1 MLLVF
6 FQWISS
12 HQNAII
18 RIRTEVCG
26 YQVIAKPGAWIYMSK
41 VISIGKQDYASLRE
55 EDFFF
60 IDKTNFIKKW
70 WEAGDEIT
78 LIARPRRFGKTLNMS
93 MLNCFFSNKYMNRAD
108 LFEKFEIWTD
118 EKYRKLQGTYPVINL
133 SFADVKDDN
142 FKNAKNSIISVI
154 SDVYRT
160 HSYLIETDEITD
172 AEKGVFKAL
181 DAYSNNTNINKE
193 ISEDVICRAI
203 KNLSFLLERYYGKKV
218 LIFLDEYDTPL
229 QEAYLGGYWDEMVG
243 FMRVFFNATFKT
255 NPYLD
260 RAIMTGIT
268 RISKESMFSDLNNL
282 RIVSTTSNMYETCFG
297 FTEDEVFK
305 ALDEVGISDRKEDVK
320 QWYDGFSFG
329 KSKDIYN
336 PWSIT
341 NFIDERKLKTY
352 WVDTS
357 SNELAGKL
365 IQSAS
370 PEVKKSME
378 KLLNG
383 ESITVDIDEQIVFNQ
398 LDYDENAIWSLFLAS
413 GYLKVENA
421 DNCEISGKYELSLT
435 NLEVRIMF
443 QKLISGWFKTI
454 RNTSD
459 EFVIALI
466 KGDIKAMNYFMNK
479 IALATFSYFDVGN
492 KPSEYI
498 EPERFYHGFVLG
510 IMVGER
516 ENYIIK
522 SNRESGFGRYDI
534 MMVPKDIKN
543 KKLPAIVIEFKVY
556 DSEDEKQL
564 KDTVK
569 AAHRQIEEKRYD
581 DEIIQLGIEK
591 DRIKHYGFAF
601 EGKKVLIG

>member
-1 MLLVF
+1 MPVIF
-6 FQWISS
+6 EGE
-12 HQNAII
+12 
-18 RIRTEVCG
+18 RIFMHTVG
-26 YQVIAKPGAWIYMSK
+26 
-41 VISIGKQDYASLRE
+41 IGKQNYESLIMS
-55 EDFFF
+55 DCFYV
-60 IDKTNFIKKW
+60 DKTYFIKQW
-70 WEAGDEIT
+70 WESQDDVT
-78 LIARPRRFGKTLNMS
+78 LITRPRRFGKTLNMS

-108 LFEKFEIWTD
+108 LFEKFEVWTD

>member
-1 MLLVF
+1 MPVIF
-6 FQWISS
+6 EGE
-12 HQNAII
+12 
-18 RIRTEVCG
+18 RIFMHTVG
-26 YQVIAKPGAWIYMSK
+26 
-41 VISIGKQDYASLRE
+41 IGKQNYESLIMS
-55 EDFFF
+55 DCFYV
-60 IDKTNFIKKW
+60 DKTYFIKQW
-70 WEAGDEIT
+70 WESQDDVT
-78 LIARPRRFGKTLNMS
+78 LITRPRRIGKTLNMS

-421 DNCEISGKYELSLT
+421 DDCEISGKYELSLT

-564 KDTVK
+564 KDTVR

>member
-1 MLLVF
+1 MPVIF
-6 FQWISS
+6 EGE
-12 HQNAII
+12 
-18 RIRTEVCG
+18 RIFMHTVG
-26 YQVIAKPGAWIYMSK
+26 
-41 VISIGKQDYASLRE
+41 IGKQNYESLIMS
-55 EDFFF
+55 DCFYV
-60 IDKTNFIKKW
+60 DKTYFIKQW
-70 WEAGDEIT
+70 WESQDDVT
-78 LIARPRRFGKTLNMS
+78 LITRPRRFGKTLNMS

-268 RISKESMFSDLNNL
+268 TAEYSAVRKFAKQTSNGSALAETISKESMFSDLNNL

-421 DNCEISGKYELSLT
+421 DDCEISGKYELSLT

-454 RNTSD
+454 CNTSD

>member
-1 MLLVF
+1 MPVIF
-6 FQWISS
+6 EGE
-12 HQNAII
+12 
-18 RIRTEVCG
+18 RIFMHTVG
-26 YQVIAKPGAWIYMSK
+26 
-41 VISIGKQDYASLRE
+41 IGKQNYESLIMS
-55 EDFFF
+55 DCFYV
-60 IDKTNFIKKW
+60 DKTYFIKQW
-70 WEAGDEIT
+70 WESQDDVT
-78 LIARPRRFGKTLNMS
+78 LITRPRRFGKTLNMS

-516 ENYIIK
+516 ENYILK

>member
-1 MLLVF
+1 MPVIF
-6 FQWISS
+6 EGE
-12 HQNAII
+12 
-18 RIRTEVCG
+18 RIFMHTVG
-26 YQVIAKPGAWIYMSK
+26 
-41 VISIGKQDYASLRE
+41 IGKQNYESLIMS
-55 EDFFF
+55 DCFYV
-60 IDKTNFIKKW
+60 DKTYFIKQW
-70 WEAGDEIT
+70 WESQDDVT
-78 LIARPRRFGKTLNMS
+78 LITRPRRFGKTLNMS

-421 DNCEISGKYELSLT
+421 YDCEISGKYELSLT

>member
-1 MLLVF
+1 MPVIF
-6 FQWISS
+6 EGE
-12 HQNAII
+12 
-18 RIRTEVCG
+18 RIFMHTVG
-26 YQVIAKPGAWIYMSK
+26 
-41 VISIGKQDYASLRE
+41 IGKQNYESLIMS
-55 EDFFF
+55 DCFYV
-60 IDKTNFIKKW
+60 DKTYFIKQW
-70 WEAGDEIT
+70 WESQDDVT
-78 LIARPRRFGKTLNMS
+78 LITRPRRFGKTLNMS

-492 KPSEYI
+492 EKEART
-498 EPERFYHGFVLG
+498 PENFYHGLILG
-510 IMVGER
+510 LIVTLR
-516 ENYIIK
+516 DRYRIV
-522 SNRESGFGRYDI
+522 SNCESGRGRYDI
-534 MMVPKDIKN
+534 AMYPLEKN
-543 KKLPAIVIEFKVY
+543 QDAFLMEFKVW
-556 DSEDEKQL
+556 DKKKEKNL
-564 KDTVK
+564 EETVES
-569 AAHRQIEEKRYD
+569 AFRQIEEKKYVTD
-581 DEIIQLGIEK
+581 LVTAGINEE
-591 DRIKHYGFAF
+591 RIYKLGFAF
-601 EGKKVLIG
+601 AGKEVLVKEKI

>member
-1 MLLVF
+1 MHTV
-6 FQWISS
+6 
-12 HQNAII
+12 
-18 RIRTEVCG
+18 G
-26 YQVIAKPGAWIYMSK
+26 
-41 VISIGKQDYASLRE
+41 IGKQNYESLIMS
-55 EDFFF
+55 DCFYV
-60 IDKTNFIKKW
+60 DKTYFIKQW
-70 WEAGDEIT
+70 WESQDDVT
-78 LIARPRRFGKTLNMS
+78 LITRPRRFGKTLNMS

-601 EGKKVLIG
+601 EGKKILIG

>member
-1 MLLVF
+1 
-6 FQWISS
+6 
-12 HQNAII
+12 
-18 RIRTEVCG
+18 
-26 YQVIAKPGAWIYMSK
+26 MSDCFY
-41 VISIGKQDYASLRE
+41 V
-55 EDFFF
+55 
-60 IDKTNFIKKW
+60 DKTYFIKQW
-70 WEAGDEIT
+70 WESQDDVT
-78 LIARPRRFGKTLNMS
+78 LITRPRRFGKTLNMS

-268 RISKESMFSDLNNL
+268 RISKESMFLDLNNL

-305 ALDEVGISDRKEDVK
+305 ALDEVGISDRKKDVK

-398 LDYDENAIWSLFLAS
+398 LDYDENAIWSLFAS

>member
-1 MLLVF
+1 MPVIF
-6 FQWISS
+6 EGE
-12 HQNAII
+12 
-18 RIRTEVCG
+18 RIFMHTVG
-26 YQVIAKPGAWIYMSK
+26 
-41 VISIGKQDYASLRE
+41 IGKQNYESLIMS
-55 EDFFF
+55 DCFYV
-60 IDKTNFIKKW
+60 DKTYFIKQW
-70 WEAGDEIT
+70 WESQDDVT
-78 LIARPRRFGKTLNMS
+78 LITRPRRFGKTLNMS

-569 AAHRQIEEKRYD
+569 AAHRQIGEKRYD

>member
-1 MLLVF
+1 MPVIF
-6 FQWISS
+6 EGE
-12 HQNAII
+12 
-18 RIRTEVCG
+18 RIFMHTVG
-26 YQVIAKPGAWIYMSK
+26 
-41 VISIGKQDYASLRE
+41 IGKQNYESLIMS
-55 EDFFF
+55 DCFYV
-60 IDKTNFIKKW
+60 DKTYFIKQW
-70 WEAGDEIT
+70 WESQDDVT
-78 LIARPRRFGKTLNMS
+78 LITRPRRFGKTLNMS

-510 IMVGER
+510 LMVGQR
-516 ENYIIK
+516 EDYVIK

-569 AAHRQIEEKRYD
+569 AAHRQIEEKKYD

>member
-1 MLLVF
+1 MPVIF
-6 FQWISS
+6 EGE
-12 HQNAII
+12 
-18 RIRTEVCG
+18 RIFMHTVG
-26 YQVIAKPGAWIYMSK
+26 
-41 VISIGKQDYASLRE
+41 IGKQNYESLIMS
-55 EDFFF
+55 DCFYV
-60 IDKTNFIKKW
+60 DKTYFIKQW
-70 WEAGDEIT
+70 WESQDDVT
-78 LIARPRRFGKTLNMS
+78 LITRPRRFGKTLNMS

-543 KKLPAIVIEFKVY
+543 KKLPAIVIEFKGY

>member
-1 MLLVF
+1 MPVIF
-6 FQWISS
+6 EGE
-12 HQNAII
+12 
-18 RIRTEVCG
+18 RIFMHTVG
-26 YQVIAKPGAWIYMSK
+26 
-41 VISIGKQDYASLRE
+41 IGKQNYESLIMS
-55 EDFFF
+55 DCFYV
-60 IDKTNFIKKW
+60 DKTYFIKQW
-70 WEAGDEIT
+70 WESQDDVT
-78 LIARPRRFGKTLNMS
+78 LITRPRRFGKTLNMS

-421 DNCEISGKYELSLT
+421 DDCEISGKYELSLT

-564 KDTVK
+564 KDTVR

>member
-1 MLLVF
+1 MQSDKKFVIF
-6 FQWISS
+6 
-12 HQNAII
+12 I
-18 RIRTEVCG
+18 RKIL
-26 YQVIAKPGAWIYMSK
+26 W
-41 VISIGKQDYASLRE
+41 
-55 EDFFF
+55 
-60 IDKTNFIKKW
+60 
-70 WEAGDEIT
+70 
-78 LIARPRRFGKTLNMS
+78 
-93 MLNCFFSNKYMNRAD
+93 
-108 LFEKFEIWTD
+108 
-118 EKYRKLQGTYPVINL
+118 
-133 SFADVKDDN
+133 
-142 FKNAKNSIISVI
+142 
-154 SDVYRT
+154 
-160 HSYLIETDEITD
+160 
-172 AEKGVFKAL
+172 
-181 DAYSNNTNINKE
+181 
-193 ISEDVICRAI
+193 
-203 KNLSFLLERYYGKKV
+203 KKV

-268 RISKESMFSDLNNL
+268 TAEYSAVRKFAKQTSNGSALAETISKESMFSDLNNL

-479 IALATFSYFDVGN
+479 
-492 KPSEYI
+492 
-498 EPERFYHGFVLG
+498 
-510 IMVGER
+510 
-516 ENYIIK
+516 
-522 SNRESGFGRYDI
+522 
-534 MMVPKDIKN
+534 
-543 KKLPAIVIEFKVY
+543 
-556 DSEDEKQL
+556 
-564 KDTVK
+564 
-569 AAHRQIEEKRYD
+569 
-581 DEIIQLGIEK
+581 
-591 DRIKHYGFAF
+591 
-601 EGKKVLIG
+601 

>member
-1 MLLVF
+1 MPVIF
-6 FQWISS
+6 EGE
-12 HQNAII
+12 
-18 RIRTEVCG
+18 RIFMHTVG
-26 YQVIAKPGAWIYMSK
+26 
-41 VISIGKQDYASLRE
+41 IGKQNYESLIMS
-55 EDFFF
+55 DCFYV
-60 IDKTNFIKKW
+60 DKTYFIKQW
-70 WEAGDEIT
+70 WESQDDVT
-78 LIARPRRFGKTLNMS
+78 LITRPRRFGKTLNMS

-108 LFEKFEIWTD
+108 LFEKFEIWTY

>member
-1 MLLVF
+1 MPVIF
-6 FQWISS
+6 EGE
-12 HQNAII
+12 
-18 RIRTEVCG
+18 RIFMHTVG
-26 YQVIAKPGAWIYMSK
+26 
-41 VISIGKQDYASLRE
+41 IGKQNYESLIMS
-55 EDFFF
+55 DCFYV
-60 IDKTNFIKKW
+60 DKTYFIKQW
-70 WEAGDEIT
+70 WESQDDVT
-78 LIARPRRFGKTLNMS
+78 LITRPRRFGKTLNMS
-93 MLNCFFSNKYMNRAD
+93 MLNYFFSNKYMNRAD

-229 QEAYLGGYWDEMVG
+229 QEAYLGGYLDEMVG

-268 RISKESMFSDLNNL
+268 TAEYSAVRKFAKQTSNGSALAETISKESMFSDLNNL

-498 EPERFYHGFVLG
+498 EPERFYHGFVLE

>member
-1 MLLVF
+1 MPVIF
-6 FQWISS
+6 EGE
-12 HQNAII
+12 
-18 RIRTEVCG
+18 RIFMHTVG
-26 YQVIAKPGAWIYMSK
+26 
-41 VISIGKQDYASLRE
+41 IGKQNYESLIMS
-55 EDFFF
+55 DCFYV
-60 IDKTNFIKKW
+60 DKTYFIKQW
-70 WEAGDEIT
+70 WESQDDVT
-78 LIARPRRFGKTLNMS
+78 LITRPRRFGKTLNMS

-229 QEAYLGGYWDEMVG
+229 QEAYLGEYWDEMVG

-421 DNCEISGKYELSLT
+421 DDCEISGKYELSLT

-564 KDTVK
+564 KDTVR

>member
-1 MLLVF
+1 MPVIF
-6 FQWISS
+6 EGE
-12 HQNAII
+12 
-18 RIRTEVCG
+18 RIFMHTVG
-26 YQVIAKPGAWIYMSK
+26 
-41 VISIGKQDYASLRE
+41 IGKQNYESLIMS
-55 EDFFF
+55 DCFYV
-60 IDKTNFIKKW
+60 DKTYFIKQW
-70 WEAGDEIT
+70 WESQDDVT
-78 LIARPRRFGKTLNMS
+78 LITRPRRFGKTLNMS

-569 AAHRQIEEKRYD
+569 AAYRQIEEKRYD

>member
-1 MLLVF
+1 MPVIF
-6 FQWISS
+6 EGE
-12 HQNAII
+12 
-18 RIRTEVCG
+18 RIFMHTVG
-26 YQVIAKPGAWIYMSK
+26 
-41 VISIGKQDYASLRE
+41 IGKQNYESLIMS
-55 EDFFF
+55 DCFYV
-60 IDKTNFIKKW
+60 DKTYFIKQW
-70 WEAGDEIT
+70 WESQDDVT
-78 LIARPRRFGKTLNMS
+78 LITRPRRFGKTLNMS

-160 HSYLIETDEITD
+160 HSYLIETDEMTD

-268 RISKESMFSDLNNL
+268 TAEYSAVRKFAKQTSNGSALAETISKESMFSDLNNL

-305 ALDEVGISDRKEDVK
+305 ALDEVGILDRKEDVK

-421 DNCEISGKYELSLT
+421 DDCEISGKYELSLT

-556 DSEDEKQL
+556 DSEDEEQL

>member
-1 MLLVF
+1 MHTV
-6 FQWISS
+6 
-12 HQNAII
+12 
-18 RIRTEVCG
+18 G
-26 YQVIAKPGAWIYMSK
+26 
-41 VISIGKQDYASLRE
+41 IGKQNYESLIMS
-55 EDFFF
+55 DCFYV
-60 IDKTNFIKKW
+60 DKTYFIKQW
-70 WEAGDEIT
+70 WESQDDVT
-78 LIARPRRFGKTLNMS
+78 LITRPRRFGKTLNMS

-564 KDTVK
+564 KDTVE

>member
-1 MLLVF
+1 MPVIF
-6 FQWISS
+6 EGE
-12 HQNAII
+12 
-18 RIRTEVCG
+18 RIFMHTVG
-26 YQVIAKPGAWIYMSK
+26 
-41 VISIGKQDYASLRE
+41 IGKQNYESLIMS
-55 EDFFF
+55 DCFYV
-60 IDKTNFIKKW
+60 DKTYFIKQW
-70 WEAGDEIT
+70 WESQDDVT
-78 LIARPRRFGKTLNMS
+78 LITRPRRFGKTLNMS
-93 MLNCFFSNKYMNRAD
+93 MLNYFFSNKYMNRAD

-268 RISKESMFSDLNNL
+268 TAEYSAVRKFAKQTSNGSALAETISKESMFSDLNNL

>member
-1 MLLVF
+1 MPVIF
-6 FQWISS
+6 EGE
-12 HQNAII
+12 
-18 RIRTEVCG
+18 RIFMHTVG
-26 YQVIAKPGAWIYMSK
+26 
-41 VISIGKQDYASLRE
+41 IGKQNYESLIMS
-55 EDFFF
+55 DCFYV
-60 IDKTNFIKKW
+60 DKTYFIKQW
-70 WEAGDEIT
+70 WESQDDVT
-78 LIARPRRFGKTLNMS
+78 LITRPRRFGKTLNMS

-581 DEIIQLGIEK
+581 DEIIQLGIER

>member
-1 MLLVF
+1 MPVIF
-6 FQWISS
+6 EGE
-12 HQNAII
+12 
-18 RIRTEVCG
+18 RIFMHTVG
-26 YQVIAKPGAWIYMSK
+26 
-41 VISIGKQDYASLRE
+41 IGKQNYESLIMS
-55 EDFFF
+55 DCFYV
-60 IDKTNFIKKW
+60 DKTYFIKQW
-70 WEAGDEIT
+70 WESQDDVT
-78 LIARPRRFGKTLNMS
+78 LITRPKRFGKTLNMS

>member
-1 MLLVF
+1 MPVIF
-6 FQWISS
+6 EGE
-12 HQNAII
+12 
-18 RIRTEVCG
+18 RIFMHTVG
-26 YQVIAKPGAWIYMSK
+26 
-41 VISIGKQDYASLRE
+41 IGKQNYESLIMS
-55 EDFFF
+55 DCFYV
-60 IDKTNFIKKW
+60 DKTYFIKQW
-70 WEAGDEIT
+70 WESQDDVT
-78 LIARPRRFGKTLNMS
+78 LITRPRRFGKTLNMS

-601 EGKKVLIG
+601 EGKNVLSGK

>member
-1 MLLVF
+1 MPVIF
-6 FQWISS
+6 EGE
-12 HQNAII
+12 
-18 RIRTEVCG
+18 RIFMHTVG
-26 YQVIAKPGAWIYMSK
+26 
-41 VISIGKQDYASLRE
+41 IGKQNYESLIMS
-55 EDFFF
+55 DCFYV
-60 IDKTNFIKKW
+60 DKTYFIKQW
-70 WEAGDEIT
+70 WESQDDVT
-78 LIARPRRFGKTLNMS
+78 LITRPRRFGKTLNMS

-229 QEAYLGGYWDEMVG
+229 QEAYLGGYWDEMVD

-268 RISKESMFSDLNNL
+268 RISKESMFLDLNNL

-305 ALDEVGISDRKEDVK
+305 ALDEVGISDRKKDVK

>member
-1 MLLVF
+1 MPVIF
-6 FQWISS
+6 EGE
-12 HQNAII
+12 
-18 RIRTEVCG
+18 RIFMHTVG
-26 YQVIAKPGAWIYMSK
+26 
-41 VISIGKQDYASLRE
+41 IGKQNYESLIMS
-55 EDFFF
+55 DCFYV
-60 IDKTNFIKKW
+60 DKTYFIKQW
-70 WEAGDEIT
+70 WESQDDVT
-78 LIARPRRFGKTLNMS
+78 LITRPRRFGKTLNMS

-329 KSKDIYN
+329 KSKDMYN

-352 WVDTS
+352 LVDTS

-498 EPERFYHGFVLG
+498 EPERFYHGFVLE

>member
-1 MLLVF
+1 MHTV
-6 FQWISS
+6 
-12 HQNAII
+12 
-18 RIRTEVCG
+18 G
-26 YQVIAKPGAWIYMSK
+26 
-41 VISIGKQDYASLRE
+41 IGKQNYESLIMS
-55 EDFFF
+55 DCFYV
-60 IDKTNFIKKW
+60 DKTYFIKQW
-70 WEAGDEIT
+70 WESQDDVT
-78 LIARPRRFGKTLNMS
+78 LITRPRRFGKTLNMS

-421 DNCEISGKYELSLT
+421 DDCEISGKYELSLT

-564 KDTVK
+564 KDTVR

>member
-1 MLLVF
+1 MPVIF
-6 FQWISS
+6 EGE
-12 HQNAII
+12 
-18 RIRTEVCG
+18 RIFMHTVG
-26 YQVIAKPGAWIYMSK
+26 
-41 VISIGKQDYASLRE
+41 IGKQNYESLIMS
-55 EDFFF
+55 DCFYV
-60 IDKTNFIKKW
+60 DKTYFIKQW
-70 WEAGDEIT
+70 WESQDDVT
-78 LIARPRRFGKTLNMS
+78 LITRPRRFGKTLNMS

-243 FMRVFFNATFKT
+243 YMRVFFNATFKT
-255 NPYLD
+255 NPYLN

-522 SNRESGFGRYDI
+522 SNRENGFGRYDI

>member
-1 MLLVF
+1 MPVIF
-6 FQWISS
+6 EGE
-12 HQNAII
+12 
-18 RIRTEVCG
+18 RIFMHTVG
-26 YQVIAKPGAWIYMSK
+26 
-41 VISIGKQDYASLRE
+41 IGKQNYESLIMS
-55 EDFFF
+55 DCFYV
-60 IDKTNFIKKW
+60 DKTYFIKQW
-70 WEAGDEIT
+70 WESQDDVT
-78 LIARPRRFGKTLNMS
+78 LITRPRRFGKTLNMS

-268 RISKESMFSDLNNL
+268 TAEYSAVRKFAKQTSNGSALAETISKESMFSDLNNL

-498 EPERFYHGFVLG
+498 EPERFYHGFVLE

>member
-1 MLLVF
+1 MPVIF
-6 FQWISS
+6 EGE
-12 HQNAII
+12 
-18 RIRTEVCG
+18 RIFMHTVG
-26 YQVIAKPGAWIYMSK
+26 
-41 VISIGKQDYASLRE
+41 IGKQNYESLIMS
-55 EDFFF
+55 DCFYV
-60 IDKTNFIKKW
+60 DKTYFIKQW
-70 WEAGDEIT
+70 WESQDDVT
-78 LIARPRRFGKTLNMS
+78 LITRPRRFGKTLNMS

-413 GYLKVENA
+413 GYIKVENA

>member
-1 MLLVF
+1 MPVIF
-6 FQWISS
+6 EGE
-12 HQNAII
+12 
-18 RIRTEVCG
+18 RIFMHTVG
-26 YQVIAKPGAWIYMSK
+26 
-41 VISIGKQDYASLRE
+41 IGKQNYESLIMS
-55 EDFFF
+55 DCFYV
-60 IDKTNFIKKW
+60 DKTYFIKQW
-70 WEAGDEIT
+70 WESQDDVT
-78 LIARPRRFGKTLNMS
+78 LITRPRRFGKTLNMS

-229 QEAYLGGYWDEMVG
+229 QEVYLGGYWDEMVG

>member
-1 MLLVF
+1 MPVIF
-6 FQWISS
+6 EGE
-12 HQNAII
+12 
-18 RIRTEVCG
+18 RIFMHTVG
-26 YQVIAKPGAWIYMSK
+26 
-41 VISIGKQDYASLRE
+41 IGKQNYESLIMS
-55 EDFFF
+55 DCFYV
-60 IDKTNFIKKW
+60 DKTYFIKQW
-70 WEAGDEIT
+70 WESQDDVT
-78 LIARPRRFGKTLNMS
+78 LITRPRRFGKTLNMS

-193 ISEDVICRAI
+193 ISADVICRAI

-569 AAHRQIEEKRYD
+569 AAHRQIEEKKYD

>member
-1 MLLVF
+1 MPVIF
-6 FQWISS
+6 EGE
-12 HQNAII
+12 
-18 RIRTEVCG
+18 RIFMHTVG
-26 YQVIAKPGAWIYMSK
+26 
-41 VISIGKQDYASLRE
+41 IGKQNYESLIMS
-55 EDFFF
+55 DCFYV
-60 IDKTNFIKKW
+60 DKTYFIKQW
-70 WEAGDEIT
+70 WESQDDVT
-78 LIARPRRFGKTLNMS
+78 LITRPRRFGKTLNMS

-498 EPERFYHGFVLG
+498 EPERFYHDFVLG

-569 AAHRQIEEKRYD
+569 AAHRQIEEKKYD

>member
-1 MLLVF
+1 MPVIF
-6 FQWISS
+6 EGE
-12 HQNAII
+12 
-18 RIRTEVCG
+18 RIFMHTVG
-26 YQVIAKPGAWIYMSK
+26 
-41 VISIGKQDYASLRE
+41 IGKQNYESLIMS
-55 EDFFF
+55 DCFYV
-60 IDKTNFIKKW
+60 DKTYFIKQW
-70 WEAGDEIT
+70 WESQDDVT
-78 LIARPRRFGKTLNMS
+78 LITRPRRFGKTLNMS

-268 RISKESMFSDLNNL
+268 TAEYSAVRKFAKQTSNGSALAETISKESMFSDLNNL

-421 DNCEISGKYELSLT
+421 DDCEISGKYELSLT

-564 KDTVK
+564 KDTVR

>member
-1 MLLVF
+1 MPVIF
-6 FQWISS
+6 EGE
-12 HQNAII
+12 
-18 RIRTEVCG
+18 RIFMHTVG
-26 YQVIAKPGAWIYMSK
+26 
-41 VISIGKQDYASLRE
+41 IGKQNYESLIMS
-55 EDFFF
+55 DCFYV
-60 IDKTNFIKKW
+60 DKTYFIKQW
-70 WEAGDEIT
+70 WESQDDVT
-78 LIARPRRFGKTLNMS
+78 LITRPRRFGKTLNMS
-93 MLNCFFSNKYMNRAD
+93 MLNYFFSNKYMNRAD

-229 QEAYLGGYWDEMVG
+229 QEAYLGGYLDEMVG

-498 EPERFYHGFVLG
+498 EPERFYHGFVLE

>member
-1 MLLVF
+1 MHTV
-6 FQWISS
+6 
-12 HQNAII
+12 
-18 RIRTEVCG
+18 G
-26 YQVIAKPGAWIYMSK
+26 
-41 VISIGKQDYASLRE
+41 IGKQNYESLIMS
-55 EDFFF
+55 DCFYV
-60 IDKTNFIKKW
+60 DKTYFIKQW
-70 WEAGDEIT
+70 WESQDDVT
-78 LIARPRRFGKTLNMS
+78 LITRPRRFGKTLNMS

-522 SNRESGFGRYDI
+522 SNMESGFGRYDI

>member
-1 MLLVF
+1 MPVIF
-6 FQWISS
+6 EGE
-12 HQNAII
+12 
-18 RIRTEVCG
+18 RIFMHTVG
-26 YQVIAKPGAWIYMSK
+26 
-41 VISIGKQDYASLRE
+41 IGKQNYESLIMS
-55 EDFFF
+55 DCFYV
-60 IDKTNFIKKW
+60 DKTYFIKQW
-70 WEAGDEIT
+70 WESQDDVT
-78 LIARPRRFGKTLNMS
+78 LITRPRRFGKTLNMS

-268 RISKESMFSDLNNL
+268 RISKESMFLDLNNL

-305 ALDEVGISDRKEDVK
+305 ALDEVGISDRKKDVK

-421 DNCEISGKYELSLT
+421 DDCEISGKYELSLT

-498 EPERFYHGFVLG
+498 EPERFYHGFVLE

>member
-1 MLLVF
+1 MPVIF
-6 FQWISS
+6 EGE
-12 HQNAII
+12 
-18 RIRTEVCG
+18 RIFMHTVG
-26 YQVIAKPGAWIYMSK
+26 
-41 VISIGKQDYASLRE
+41 IGKQNYESLIMS
-55 EDFFF
+55 DCFYV
-60 IDKTNFIKKW
+60 DKTYFIKQW
-70 WEAGDEIT
+70 WESQDDVT
-78 LIARPRRFGKTLNMS
+78 LITRPRRFGKTLNMS

-435 NLEVRIMF
+435 NMEVRIMF